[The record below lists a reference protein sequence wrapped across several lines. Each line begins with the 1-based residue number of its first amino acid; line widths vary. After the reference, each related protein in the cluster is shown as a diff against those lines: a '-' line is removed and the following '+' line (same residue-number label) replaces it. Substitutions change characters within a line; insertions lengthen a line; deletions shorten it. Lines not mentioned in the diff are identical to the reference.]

1 MRWPL
6 RIFLVRHGQVASNRE
21 MRYVGQRDEALTD
34 LGREQARAVGEAL
47 AEVPIE
53 AVISSPLVR
62 AHWTAQQVASAH
74 GLEVEAEER
83 IREQSFGAWD
93 GLSRDEVLDR
103 DPEILA
109 EWERRDDVEPPDG
122 ESQIQMQR
130 RVLEVVRELADA
142 AQEAADE
149 AGGDEPR
156 VVALVSHVGPIKA
169 ILSAALDIG
178 LMNGRRIFLDPATVS
193 VVDWGSIPIVRVC
206 NVTVH
211 GGWLNA
217 RWMHP
222 GGGIVRV

>member
-1 MRWPL
+1 MSWPL

-21 MRYVGQRDEALTD
+21 MRYVGQRDEALTE

-47 AEVPIE
+47 AVVPIE

-62 AHWTAQQVASAH
+62 AHWTAQQIAAAH

-83 IREQSFGAWD
+83 IQEQSFGAWD
-93 GLSRDEVLDR
+93 GLSRDEVLER

-109 EWERRDDVEPPDG
+109 EWERRDDVLPPDG
-122 ESQIQMQR
+122 ESQIQMQA
-130 RVLEVVRELADA
+130 RVLEVVRELADKA
-142 AQEAADE
+142 EASA
-149 AGGDEPR
+149 GDEPR
-156 VVALVSHVGPIKA
+156 VIALVSHVGPIKA

-193 VVDWGSIPIVRVC
+193 VVDWGPTPIVRVC

-217 RWMHP
+217 RWMKP
-222 GGGIVRV
+222 GGGVVRV